1 MRVGRVGDRYVPASP
16 CQVRVQ
22 GGVCLCVLHP
32 GMEQA
37 VSKKTTAGCREGW
50 RSLLLPPSPSQ
61 LPLCSTSPSSP
72 NPSILAPSPTQP
84 LSQGSDSQPPLP
96 AHYQHRPEDRLRKRL
111 GQPPPKSLRPE
122 SSRVLVPSATPQPS
136 PRYPQRPPCSCPA
149 PYPVTP
155 PPFRVPVAFPAPN
168 DDDGLGL

>member
-22 GGVCLCVLHP
+22 GGVCLYVLHR

-37 VSKKTTAGCREGW
+37 ARRRLRAAEKAGALSF
-50 RSLLLPPSPSQ
+50 SLPLPPNSHSAVPGPAHLTHQ
-61 LPLCSTSPSSP
+61 SSP
-72 NPSILAPSPTQP
+72 PAPPSLFPKVQT
-84 LSQGSDSQPPLP
+84 LNH
-96 AHYQHRPEDRLRKRL
+96 HYQHTTNIAQRTASVSAWDS
-111 GQPPPKSLRPE
+111 PPPQSLRPE

-136 PRYPQRPPCSCPA
+136 PRYPQRPPCSCSA

-155 PPFRVPVAFPAPN
+155 PPFRAPVAFPAPN